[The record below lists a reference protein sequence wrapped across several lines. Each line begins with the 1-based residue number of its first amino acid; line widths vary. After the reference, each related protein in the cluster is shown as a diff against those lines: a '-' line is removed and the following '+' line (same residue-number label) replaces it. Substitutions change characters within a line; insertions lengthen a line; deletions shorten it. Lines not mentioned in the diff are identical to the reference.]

1 MPLYYFCV
9 FIASQVTPFKR
20 NINCI
25 LAYTPLILISILLG
39 LRDDTG
45 IDDGA
50 YAYYFSQIAIGVE
63 NFETTKF
70 ERGYYLLNTLVMSFF
85 DNYNIIFLI
94 SSVLAAATFI
104 FLCEK
109 LAVINPIVPSFA
121 YIALTIISNHYS
133 AVRGALSVGLMYLA
147 VAYYT
152 SNFKKTVFYIITI
165 FIAAQFHTVAYFGL
179 LSLSFFI
186 ALKYFGTRKFFIIF
200 ILGMIGLILFKEY
213 IFSLPEMG
221 DALKYAENYL
231 ELDTT
236 TVNFMFWL
244 TIDLGLLY
252 MISYYSQ
259 DTNKRLFFSAFVI
272 SHAFTMFIMPGMY
285 IMWMRYSYL
294 ALIVAIAYMTSLNF
308 RKEISIIIF
317 LLSLLYYSR
326 NIESNGMDLL
336 DFKLLNFGII

>member
-1 MPLYYFCV
+1 
-9 FIASQVTPFKR
+9 
-20 NINCI
+20 
-25 LAYTPLILISILLG
+25 
-39 LRDDTG
+39 
-45 IDDGA
+45 
-50 YAYYFSQIAIGVE
+50 
-63 NFETTKF
+63 
-70 ERGYYLLNTLVMSFF
+70 
-85 DNYNIIFLI
+85 
-94 SSVLAAATFI
+94 
-104 FLCEK
+104 
-109 LAVINPIVPSFA
+109 
-121 YIALTIISNHYS
+121 
-133 AVRGALSVGLMYLA
+133 
-147 VAYYT
+147 
-152 SNFKKTVFYIITI
+152 
-165 FIAAQFHTVAYFGL
+165 
-179 LSLSFFI
+179 
-186 ALKYFGTRKFFIIF
+186 
-200 ILGMIGLILFKEY
+200 
-213 IFSLPEMG
+213 MG